1 MTVAREAPSPADPG
15 RALWERLVAGD
26 DPTAPSDLAEAYLE
40 PLATGL
46 RRRYPGVD
54 AAIPDT
60 AAEEAILTL
69 IRKPAAYKPGRQTL
83 DVYLRMSA
91 EGDLKNLLR
100 SEERHRKRRADLEIV
115 ELSPS
120 QGKYLWDEDADPAS
134 VVERAE
140 DEAAFAVSSTE
151 ARNEILRGLLPG
163 EARVFDL
170 MHAGER
176 QNIAYAR
183 ALGIED
189 WPVDRQRREVKR
201 VKDRM
206 KKRIARLGYGG
217 G

>member
-26 DPTAPSDLAEAYLE
+26 DPTAQSDLAAAYLE

-54 AAIPDT
+54 ASFPDT

-69 IRKPAAYKPGRQTL
+69 IRKPAAYQPERQTL

-100 SEERHRKRRADLEIV
+100 SEDRHRKRRADLEAV
-115 ELSPS
+115 ELSAS
-120 QGKYLWDEDADPAS
+120 QGKYLWDEDADPAN

-140 DEAAFAVSSTE
+140 DEASRTITSSV
-151 ARNEILRGLLPG
+151 ARNEVLRGLSPT

-170 MHAGER
+170 MQAGER
-176 QNIAYAR
+176 QTGVYAR
-183 ALGIED
+183 VLGIED
-189 WPVDRQRREVKR
+189 WPIERQRQEVKR
-201 VKDRM
+201 VKDRI
-206 KKRIARLGYGG
+206 KKRIARLEHGG